1 MQPLSKYSAFA
12 FHWFIPFLSA
22 YDWCRE
28 NKACCKIAADHQHSA
43 KFQLKH
49 FHWLSQNVAK
59 DFKSKS
65 LGSGPEERNLVE
77 EESLI
82 IVDRVAGFKKSWFSY
97 LKCPLKRF
105 SHSQNY
111 FPTLKELIDAIAL
124 HCFDLRNRFDVYFL
138 SFHFDDTIRWRAFI
152 MMACTFALF
161 VFLWIW

>member
-97 LKCPLKRF
+97 LKIFPQSKLF
-105 SHSQNY
+105 SHAQGINRWY
-111 FPTLKELIDAIAL
+111 CIAL
-124 HCFDLRNRFDVYFL
+124 FWFEKSIRCLF
-138 SFHFDDTIRWRAFI
+138 SFISFRRYDT
-152 MMACTFALF
+152 MASSERL
-161 VFLWIW
+161 